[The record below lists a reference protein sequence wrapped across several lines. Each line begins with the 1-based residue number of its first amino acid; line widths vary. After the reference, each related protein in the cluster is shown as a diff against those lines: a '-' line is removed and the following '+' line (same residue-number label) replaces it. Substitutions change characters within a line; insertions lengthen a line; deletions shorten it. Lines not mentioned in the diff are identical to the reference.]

1 MRRATEKIRLNK
13 LVAMR
18 GGVSRREADE
28 LIKNGFVKVDGEVC
42 DNPALQFYE
51 DIDLALKNRRLDRVN
66 NFFTAIVY
74 NKPKGELVAKSDPR
88 GRKTVYDSLGGEFK
102 KFIPVGRLDFASEG
116 VLILTDSAEV
126 ATALMN
132 SDLERTY
139 NVKISGDVTK
149 GMEDA
154 MLEGIELR
162 NSKVGAHDKSK
173 PVNMKIKP
181 FIGYK
186 LIKNAPNYSK
196 LSVKISEGQ
205 NRELRRFFAHFKR
218 EVVDLKRVAYGFI
231 SLNALPTGKTRYFT
245 KQEYK
250 ELKEFMKKGTDV
262 KKA

>member
-1 MRRATEKIRLNK
+1 
-13 LVAMR
+13 
-18 GGVSRREADE
+18 
-28 LIKNGFVKVDGEVC
+28 
-42 DNPALQFYE
+42 
-51 DIDLALKNRRLDRVN
+51 
-66 NFFTAIVY
+66 
-74 NKPKGELVAKSDPR
+74 
-88 GRKTVYDSLGGEFK
+88 
-102 KFIPVGRLDFASEG
+102 
-116 VLILTDSAEV
+116 
-126 ATALMN
+126 
-132 SDLERTY
+132 LERTY

-218 EVVDLKRVAYGFI
+218 DVVDLKRVGYGFI